1 MPAVRAAEAAWAG
14 EADARRFLLCVELVV
29 QLQQAVDGQRAVGGR
44 QVRER
49 RPAAGTRYT
58 LATLGRGPARAASE
72 LEAAIEFCLVAWY
85 MISMIC
91 SHMIIY

>member
-1 MPAVRAAEAAWAG
+1 MGW
-14 EADARRFLLCVELVV
+14 
-29 QLQQAVDGQRAVGGR
+29 GGR
-44 QVRER
+44 CAAVPPLRRTR
-49 RPAAGTRYT
+49 RPAPAGCRWT
-58 LATLGRGPARAASE
+58 ACGRRPSGARAAARGGHALYARDAGPRAGARGASE

>member
-1 MPAVRAAEAAWAG
+1 MDSVRSAAVR
-14 EADARRFLLCVELVV
+14 C
-29 QLQQAVDGQRAVGGR
+29 
-44 QVRER
+44 ER